1 MTLKEIF
8 AKDGPVYLTA
18 QEGEQFAQQKL
29 IDVDTSKTDP
39 NNPKA
44 YLVTLTDA
52 GRKVVDAAP
61 TTPPVAPPATPPAA
75 TDATP
80 PVAPQTDP
88 ATPEG
93 SPVDSGIGYDASPDD
108 NIGPI
113 VDTIQPPKPK
123 AKKKSAGRKGP
134 KYPFAQLP
142 EPRKGE
148 DGELIYSSFPVLLE
162 EGQTIEE
169 LSKKVSSSV
178 SAANSR
184 SKEVVMDGDKPV
196 IETYEGRTY
205 LRNEDG
211 SFKLDENGKRQSEV
225 VQKQREKTI
234 QTKRFR
240 SFVMQEGDPAG
251 KGVRVYRW
259 SVED

>member
-39 NNPKA
+39 NNAKA

-52 GRKVVDAAP
+52 GRKAVDAAP
-61 TTPPVAPPATPPAA
+61 ATPPVAPPSTPPAA

-93 SPVDSGIGYDASPDD
+93 SPVDSGIGYDASPYD

-113 VDTIQPPKPK
+113 VDTIQP
-123 AKKKSAGRKGP
+123 GRRGP

-148 DGELIYSSFPVLLE
+148 NGELIYASFPVLLQ
-162 EGQTIEE
+162 EGQTMED
-169 LSKKVSSSV
+169 LSKTVSSSV

-184 SKEVVMDGDKPV
+184 SVEVVMDGDKPV